1 VDHTVPSRT
10 PASRVVHRL
19 DALVAHSAAAGVV
32 GVLVTAALIALV
44 VAGFPDSWALVFST
58 ITSAITLVMV
68 FVVQHSQRREQA
80 TTHLKIDE
88 LIQALPD
95 ADDRYARVQVAEDE
109 EVEELEQRHIER
121 HRATRAN

>member
-1 VDHTVPSRT
+1 MQ
-10 PASRVVHRL
+10 RL
-19 DALVAHSAAAGVV
+19 DAMVAHSATAGVV
-32 GVLVTAALIALV
+32 GVLVTGALV
-44 VAGFPDSWALVFST
+44 ALAVAGFPDSWAIAFST
-58 ITSAITLVMV
+58 VATALTLVMV

-80 TTHLKIDE
+80 TTHLKLDE

-121 HRATRAN
+121 HQATRAP